1 MKRPS
6 NGVEL
11 VSNYTYRRLRII
23 GVKISSR
30 LDDLLGVLL
39 KLCLTLVQDGLPALL
54 LSLSTLDK
62 PDNPSLLC
70 VFANGEI
77 RRDFWRKLLAGCGIK
92 IIGEFSFKIKKN
104 VNASKHNMPSKA

>member
-70 VFANGEI
+70 LFANGEI
-77 RRDFWRKLLAGCGIK
+77 RRDFSFSEK
-92 IIGEFSFKIKKN
+92 IVGWLRQKSSAN
-104 VNASKHNMPSKA
+104 LRSK